1 MFEKLGISQVKGM
14 LTGGKSY
21 TGTLKFEATDK
32 NTGKDIVIVFTTNM
46 TFYAFNG
53 SQVSYGGFG
62 TISYKIQKQGFNVK
76 SSKTDL
82 KCEKNGNGVGVSE
95 KKGSCAKRKKR
106 RRKRKKAQIGRA
118 HV

>member
-1 MFEKLGISQVKGM
+1 M

-21 TGTLKFEATDK
+21 TGTVKFEATDK

-62 TISYKIQKQGFNVK
+62 TISYKIQ
-76 SSKTDL
+76 
-82 KCEKNGNGVGVSE
+82 
-95 KKGSCAKRKKR
+95 
-106 RRKRKKAQIGRA
+106 
-118 HV
+118 